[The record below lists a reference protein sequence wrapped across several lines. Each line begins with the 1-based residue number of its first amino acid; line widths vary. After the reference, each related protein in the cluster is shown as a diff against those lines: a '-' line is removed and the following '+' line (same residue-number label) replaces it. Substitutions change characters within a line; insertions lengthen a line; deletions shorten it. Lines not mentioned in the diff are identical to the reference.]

1 MTRLQRALAW
11 LAVLALLLG
20 TFALYLRPS
29 FLVDIADR
37 VWSCF

>member
-1 MTRLQRALAW
+1 MTRLQRGLVWA
-11 LAVLALLLG
+11 AVLALLLG